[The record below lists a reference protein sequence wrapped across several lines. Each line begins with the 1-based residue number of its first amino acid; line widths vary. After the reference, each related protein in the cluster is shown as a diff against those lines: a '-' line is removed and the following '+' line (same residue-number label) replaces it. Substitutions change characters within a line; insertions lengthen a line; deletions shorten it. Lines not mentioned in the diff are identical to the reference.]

1 MSVRQCFS
9 VPIYTHQFAG
19 RLFEMI
25 QQEITI
31 AVKNN
36 RSCMSTPWPESVIST
51 FDWQGNNNFLNQTP
65 LLKEEILTRYK
76 QFLKEANAKNIPE
89 LTLTASFLNI
99 IQEHGFQY
107 SHHHPEAVISG
118 VYYHQVDNVNP
129 SNIVFENP
137 NAVCDF
143 IDPTGQL
150 WPNYADETPSAG
162 KLIMFPS
169 WLKHRVSLSRSKFER
184 IAIAFN
190 IA

>member
-9 VPIYTHQFAG
+9 VPIYTYQFTG
-19 RLFEMI
+19 SLLELI

-36 RSCMSTPWPESVIST
+36 RNCMSTPWPELVTST
-51 FDWQGNNNFLNQTP
+51 FNWSGNNNFLIQTP
-65 LLKEEILTRYK
+65 ILEEQILMRYK
-76 QFLKEANAKNIPE
+76 HFLKEASAKTVPE
-89 LTLTASFLNI
+89 LKLTASFLNI
-99 IQEHGFQY
+99 IQEQGFQY
-107 SHHHPEAVISG
+107 SHHHPESVISG
-118 VYYHQVDNVNP
+118 VYYHQVDNINP

-143 IDPTGQL
+143 TDPTGQL
-150 WPNYADETPSAG
+150 WPNYADETPSDG

-169 WLKHRVSLSRSKFER
+169 WLKHRVNLSRSKFER

-190 IA
+190 LA